1 MPRTETFR
9 PSGFTLLEIML
20 VIVVI
25 SILLAMIGASAY
37 SARQRAYAATA
48 TAETQQIA
56 TAFKS
61 YYLAHHEWPKDWKGG
76 HSWLALDKNNLQPL
90 LGGSGGDGIVY
101 LDLPDSRLEGG
112 EFLDPWGNPYE
123 VQTDLVLK
131 PEVSDTFVGAVSFPN
146 HMRHYCEDGVFD
158 KKADD
163 WKNKWDDYS
172 L

>member
-61 YYLAHHEWPKDWKGG
+61 YYLAHHKWPGDWVNGR
-76 HSWLALDKNNLQPL
+76 SYEPLNQANLQPL
-90 LGGSGGDGIVY
+90 LGGAGGDGIVY
-101 LDLPDSRLEGG
+101 LDVPDSRFEGG
-112 EFLDPWGNPYE
+112 EFRDPWGNPYQ
-123 VQTDLVLK
+123 VQTLKVLPVVVK
-131 PEVSDTFVGAVSFPN
+131 DTFEGAVSFPN
-146 HMRHYCEDGVFD
+146 HMRHYVEEGVFD
-158 KKADD
+158 QPA
-163 WKNKWDDYS
+163 NKWTWDGWS

>member
-90 LGGSGGDGIVY
+90 LGGSGGTASSIWTSPTPGWREGI
-101 LDLPDSRLEGG
+101 SSTR
-112 EFLDPWGNPYE
+112 
-123 VQTDLVLK
+123 
-131 PEVSDTFVGAVSFPN
+131 GATPTRCRPTS
-146 HMRHYCEDGVFD
+146 
-158 KKADD
+158 
-163 WKNKWDDYS
+163 S
-172 L
+172 

>member
-61 YYLAHHEWPKDWKGG
+61 YYLARHEWPGAWKNGK
-76 HSWLALDKNNLQPL
+76 SYEPLTQANLQPL

-101 LDLPDSRLEGG
+101 LDLPASRLEGG

-123 VQTDLVLK
+123 VQTDAVLH

-146 HMRHYCEDGVFD
+146 HMRHYGEDGIFD
-158 KKADD
+158 RPA
-163 WKNKWDDYS
+163 NKWSWDVYS